1 MASTDQGVRSTA
13 SSTGHAPAATRTA
26 AAGLALGALGVIFG
40 DIGTSPLYAFQVA
53 LSPAVGMR
61 PVRDEV
67 LGVLSMFIWS
77 LIIVVTVKY
86 VFVVMRAD
94 NKGEGGV
101 LALQALADRAIAGRR
116 RAFVAAAALVA
127 LCLFCADAVLTPS
140 ISVLSSV
147 EGLEVTWP
155 GASRI
160 VVPAALVILTVLF
173 VIQRWGTQGIGRL
186 FGPVMVVWFGV
197 LGLLGAISVA
207 RTPEVLLAVDPLYGA
222 RFMFDHPALAFAV
235 MSAVTLAFTGCET
248 LYADMGHFGRRPIA
262 GAWLFV
268 VFPGVVLS
276 YLGQGALVLRDPAMS
291 ANPFFNLAPAALTIP
306 LVALATVATVIASQ
320 AVISGAYSVTRQAIQ
335 LGMLPRMQV
344 LQTSKT
350 IRGQITV
357 PVITAL
363 LYVAVVLTVIG
374 FGSSA
379 RLSAAYG
386 LAVVGTMAITTVL
399 TLVIARG
406 TWRWSWLRSALVL
419 LPLIVVD
426 LAFLSANVVKIAHG
440 AWFSLGLGV
449 VILIV
454 MLAWQDGRRSM
465 LKVLAREAVDARE
478 FAERVVR
485 DGGARVPGSAI
496 YLVASPSRVPRAL
509 VRAYGRH
516 GGLHAATAI
525 LTVQTVDT
533 PLVEDEQR
541 VELELLAPAFWR
553 VLVRYGFAES
563 PDVPAT
569 IAACGIPAPF
579 ALDEAVYVV
588 GHDVVTVA
596 SGGVRGLGRRVF
608 GFLHRRAQIS
618 TDFFGIPPE
627 RTVTLGALVEI

>member
-1 MASTDQGVRSTA
+1 MASTLQSDDIAVA
-13 SSTGHAPAATRTA
+13 PTGHPTAATKTA
-26 AAGLALGALGVIFG
+26 FAGLALGALGVIFG

-53 LSPAVGMR
+53 LSPSVGMR
-61 PVRDEV
+61 PLRDEI

-86 VFVVMRAD
+86 VLVVMRAD

-101 LALQALADRAIAGRR
+101 LALQSLAERAIGGRR
-116 RAFVAAAALVA
+116 RALVAAAALVA

-155 GASRI
+155 SASRI

-197 LGLLGAISVA
+197 IGLLGAVSVA
-207 RTPEVLLAVDPLYGA
+207 RTPEVLLAIDPQYGA
-222 RFMFDHPALAFAV
+222 FFVLDHPALAFAV

-262 GAWLFV
+262 SAWLIV

-276 YLGQGALVLRDPAMS
+276 YLGQGALVLRDPGMS
-291 ANPFFNLAPAALTIP
+291 SNPFFNLAPSALNIP
-306 LVALATVATVIASQ
+306 LVVLATVATVIASQ

-357 PVITAL
+357 PVITVL

-386 LAVVGTMAITTVL
+386 LAVVGTMSITTVL

-406 TWRWSWLRSALVL
+406 IWRWSWLRAAIILI
-419 LPLIVVD
+419 PLIVVD

-440 AWFSLGLGV
+440 AWFSLGLGA
-449 VILIV
+449 VILLV
-454 MLAWQDGRRSM
+454 MLAWQDGRKSM
-465 LKVLAREAVDARE
+465 LSVLAREAIDARDFTE
-478 FAERVVR
+478 AVRR
-485 DGGARVPGSAI
+485 DGDTRIAGSAV

-509 VRAYGRH
+509 VKAYNRH
-516 GGLHAATAI
+516 GGLHAATVI

-533 PLVEDEQR
+533 PLARPEER
-541 VELELLAPAFWR
+541 VELECLAPDFWR

-563 PDVPAT
+563 PDVPAS
-569 IAACGIPAPF
+569 IASCAIPAPF
-579 ALDEAVYVV
+579 SIEHAMYVV
-588 GHDVVTVA
+588 GHDVVTV
-596 SGGVRGLGRRVF
+596 SSRGVRGLARRVF
-608 GFLHRRAQIS
+608 GFLHQRAQIS

-627 RTVTLGALVEI
+627 KTVTLGALVEI